1 MATTVLKGTGRMGDR
16 IVGRLNKV
24 PWGKKWRSDPMVI
37 QKHKC
42 MCRREL
48 PAVVTLCHGQMDR
61 VWPGTLRFQIPY
73 KWGEAASRWKN

>member
-1 MATTVLKGTGRMGDR
+1 
-16 IVGRLNKV
+16 
-24 PWGKKWRSDPMVI
+24 MVT

-61 VWPGTLRFQIPY
+61 VWPGTLRLHTPLEMGRGSQQVEEQAVKRPQTTSLQWTVSFHSHLFSDSSLSEP
-73 KWGEAASRWKN
+73 SL